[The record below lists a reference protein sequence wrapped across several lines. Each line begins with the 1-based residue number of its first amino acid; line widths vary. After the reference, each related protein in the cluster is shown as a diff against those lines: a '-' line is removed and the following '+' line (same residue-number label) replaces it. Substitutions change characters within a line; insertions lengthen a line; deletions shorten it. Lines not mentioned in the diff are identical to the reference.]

1 MTRSPWLVVGLSLA
15 VALAASAASIAQ
27 TGGRGGVHGAFG
39 ARGGYST
46 SPRLNSPGRGTSV
59 IRDSTGGFSV
69 YSRGGI
75 SRHLGPPDGSSRVY
89 HRDGTISPVIG
100 DGRGGGT
107 VYTPGR
113 SHTLYGNS
121 PLARDRDGDE

>member
-1 MTRSPWLVVGLSLA
+1 MTRSPLQVLA
-15 VALAASAASIAQ
+15 VVAVVFVGSIVTATAQ
-27 TGGRGGVHGAFG
+27 TGGRGGIHGAFG
-39 ARGGYST
+39 ARGGHST
-46 SPRLNSPGRGTSV
+46 SPRLSSPARGTSV
-59 IRDSTGGFSV
+59 IRDGTGGFSV
-69 YSRGGI
+69 YSQSGI
-75 SRHLGPPDGSSRVY
+75 SRHLGPPQGSSRVY
-89 HRDGTISPVIG
+89 HRGGAISPVIG